1 MFIESAVIVSSS
13 KRIQRIFSIF
23 EGLIFTANEPTWF
36 HIAKERFMNFNKED
50 YKNWL
55 TNKKSLNEPR

>member
-36 HIAKERFMNFNKED
+36 HIAK
-50 YKNWL
+50 
-55 TNKKSLNEPR
+55 